1 MINSQKTTEVEEI
14 EQIDVTMEDG
24 EEVVVVGSDNQ
35 YPNTASQFID
45 GVCQDLNEI
54 ADGVSDLAGKVAT
67 ISLDT
72 AVISAAAA
80 GAWGMTYQ
88 ATEKVAEQAMNAG
101 NVAKGAV
108 LYLFAS
114 VADNESEKAGQT
126 AEESAELFA
135 DAEVVKVEAEVV
147 KTLTKENPKQ
157 EKEKSWWPTL
167 GW

>member
-1 MINSQKTTEVEEI
+1 MIDSHKTTEVEEI
-14 EQIDVTMEDG
+14 EQIDVTMDDG
-24 EEVVVVGSDNQ
+24 EEVVVVGSPNQ

-45 GVCQDLNEI
+45 GVYQDLNEI

-67 ISLDT
+67 ISLGT
-72 AVISAAAA
+72 AVISTAAA

-88 ATEKVAEQAMNAG
+88 ATEKVAEQAINAG

-114 VADNESEKAGQT
+114 VADNESQK
-126 AEESAELFA
+126 AEEVAEKSAELFA
-135 DAEVVKVEAEVV
+135 DAELVKAEAEVV
-147 KTLTKENPKQ
+147 KGLTEEKAKQ
-157 EKEKSWWPTL
+157 QKSWWPTL